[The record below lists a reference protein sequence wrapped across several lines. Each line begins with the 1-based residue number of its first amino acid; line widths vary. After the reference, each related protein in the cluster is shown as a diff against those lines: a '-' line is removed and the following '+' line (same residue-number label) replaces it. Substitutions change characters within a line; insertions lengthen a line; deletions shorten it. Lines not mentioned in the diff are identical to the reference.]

1 MVKIN
6 KPKAISL
13 YSGCGGADLGLINAG
28 FEIIWSNDIDPDCCE
43 TYSKNIGDII
53 CGDIRNIS
61 APVDLKTDIL
71 VAGFPCQPFSNAGKR
86 LGLNDSRGNLYEET
100 FRFIEA
106 SNPEIVIYEN
116 VRGFLSFKD
125 ENGVKL
131 IDDIADK
138 LRNKYGYFVNYY
150 LLNMSHFGIPQNRVR
165 VVLIATKKETKE
177 SELLPSLVLDKDIS
191 IKATLKSLKKTTP
204 NQTELMKL
212 NPQALFYGAMIPEGG
227 SWKNIPYDKLPD
239 RWKKIR
245 DNMAKYHYPNFFK
258 RYSRNDVSGTITA
271 AFKPENA
278 AVWHPI
284 QDRIFS
290 VREIARIQ
298 TFPDDFV
305 FYGRNIK
312 SKYQQIGNAIPP
324 LFMERL
330 GENLIKHLNSEN
342 IIKRE
347 NLEFHNKLNINKPI
361 KAKYESK

>member
-1 MVKIN
+1 MLENN

-28 FEIIWSNDIDPDCCE
+28 FDIIWSNDIDPDCCE
-43 TYSKNIGDII
+43 TYTKNIGTIM
-53 CGDIRNIS
+53 CGDIRNIP
-61 APVDLKTDIL
+61 APKDLKADLLI
-71 VAGFPCQPFSNAGKR
+71 AGFPCQPFSNAGKR
-86 LGLNDSRGNLYEET
+86 LGLNDTRGNLYEET
-100 FRFIEA
+100 FRFIEE

-131 IDDIADK
+131 IDKIADQ
-138 LRNKYGYFVNYY
+138 LRIKYGYHVNYY
-150 LLNMSHFGIPQNRVR
+150 LLNMSHFGVPQNRVR
-165 VVLIATKKETKE
+165 VVLIATKKETNGN
-177 SELLPSLVLDKDIS
+177 ELLPSLVVNKDIS
-191 IKATLKSLKKTTP
+191 IKTTLQGLNKASA
-204 NQTELMKL
+204 NQTEIMKL
-212 NPQALFYGAMIPEGG
+212 NPQALHYGAMIPEGG
-227 SWKNIPYDKLPD
+227 SWKNIPYDKLPL

-245 DNMAKYHYPNFFK
+245 DNMPKYHYPNFFK

-284 QDRIFS
+284 EDRIFS

-298 TFPDDFV
+298 TFPDNFI
-305 FYGRNIK
+305 FYGKNIK

-330 GENLIKHLNSEN
+330 GKNLIKHLKNEK
-342 IIKRE
+342 IIDE
-347 NLEFHNKLNINKPI
+347 GNLEFHKKININKPLI
-361 KAKYESK
+361 